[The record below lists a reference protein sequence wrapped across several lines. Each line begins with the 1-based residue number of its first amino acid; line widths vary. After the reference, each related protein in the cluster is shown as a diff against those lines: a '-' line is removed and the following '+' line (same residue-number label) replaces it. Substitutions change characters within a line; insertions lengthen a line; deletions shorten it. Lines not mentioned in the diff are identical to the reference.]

1 MCNLAGYNGRSKA
14 NVNVIKL
21 LAVFGTTRGTD
32 GFGAWIGTKL
42 YKFGGYNNEGNAF
55 NIMHGR
61 KIIFDKNSTAN
72 TILLHNRAK
81 SVGYVNK
88 DNAHPYDYD
97 YIDGHRLIFAHNG
110 TIKNI
115 EELCEKYKIKSK
127 IGMTDSYYLGQIIY
141 ENGFDVL
148 KEYYGFAAIT
158 VLNVN
163 TDTLYLWKGFS
174 QCESS
179 TATEERPLHVFNGK
193 NFIYYNSE
201 EIGLVTAL
209 NTENHITSMP
219 NNTLLAY
226 KDGVLV
232 GSEVYDRSEIKFK
245 PVNYHNGYG
254 HTSSYP
260 STTPKAAAQDYYK
273 IEKCPQNAK
282 GNNIYCW
289 QGKYWKNGHILEG
302 IFSVFTN
309 GYLYKSSVAE
319 RAGFED
325 NAAFVDY
332 TIKYFWKGYMIK
344 NEETYEKLVL
354 ANHDSPTFYSAYEFA
369 QKLHPDTV
377 YLVKHI
383 SGYSLYFN
391 NAYVDNRNVFPLFSD
406 YAYKI
411 VRCVVFATD
420 IMDLNTVTNADIKP
434 ELSIIKRTPDND
446 KTALDAAAE
455 YDENAYEL
463 ALSLFDGIDSRT
475 F

>member
-21 LAVFGTTRGTD
+21 LSVFGTTRGTD

-61 KIIFDKNSTAN
+61 KIVFDKNSTAN

-97 YIDGHRLIFAHNG
+97 YIEGHRLIFAHNG

-115 EELCEKYKIKSK
+115 EELCEKYKIPSK

-174 QCESS
+174 QCESA
-179 TATEERPLHVFNGK
+179 TATEERPLHIFNGK

-201 EIGLVTAL
+201 EIGLITAL
-209 NTENHITSMP
+209 NTDNHITSVP

-226 KDGVLV
+226 KDGVLI
-232 GSEVYDRSEIKFK
+232 GSEVYDRSEIKYK
-245 PVNYHNGYG
+245 PATYYNSTNYG
-254 HTSSYP
+254 T
-260 STTPKAAAQDYYK
+260 STTPKIAQDYYK
-273 IEKCPQNAK
+273 LEKCPQNHK

-309 GYLYKSSVAE
+309 GYLYKSTKAE
-319 RAGFED
+319 IEGFNV
-325 NAAFVDY
+325 NAAVVDY
-332 TIKYFWKGYMIK
+332 TIKHFWKGYMIK
-344 NEETYEKLVL
+344 NESIYQQLVL
-354 ANHDSPTFYSAYEFA
+354 AGHDSPTFYSSYEFS

-377 YLVKHI
+377 YFMKHVN
-383 SGYSLYFN
+383 GYSLYFN
-391 NAYVDNRNVFPLFSD
+391 GLYTDNRNVFPLFSD
-406 YAYKI
+406 YAYKLVKSNVI
-411 VRCVVFATD
+411 ATE
-420 IMDLNTVTNADIKP
+420 ITDLHLEP
-434 ELSIIKRTPDND
+434 EKSEVSIIKRTPDND
-446 KTALDAAAE
+446 KEILAITTD
-455 YDENAYEL
+455 NAYEH
-463 ALSLFDGIDSRT
+463 ALSLFEGVDPRN